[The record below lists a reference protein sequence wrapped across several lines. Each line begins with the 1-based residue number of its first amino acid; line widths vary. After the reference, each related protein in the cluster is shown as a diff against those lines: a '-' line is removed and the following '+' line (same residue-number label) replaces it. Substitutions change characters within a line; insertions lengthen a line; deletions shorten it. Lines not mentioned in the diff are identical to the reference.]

1 MIVVEPR
8 TGYERVFDAMTEWG
22 IRICSGVTGGGLVHL
37 LKHIDPYAVQRARR
51 EALEFFTVGYRGL
64 RISKSQRRF
73 WIDDGTVWQRVD
85 EAGVLR
91 GQAALFKT

>member
-1 MIVVEPR
+1 
-8 TGYERVFDAMTEWG
+8 
-22 IRICSGVTGGGLVHL
+22 
-37 LKHIDPYAVQRARR
+37 
-51 EALEFFTVGYRGL
+51 L

-73 WIDDGTVWQRVD
+73 WIDDGTVWQLD